1 MGFVVN
7 EGLYPFVG
15 FPSIRRENKPEH
27 LVTTAVWR
35 RKKEQAERMKAEEPQ
50 PKKQEAVQLSL
61 F

>member
-1 MGFVVN
+1 MEDVKH
-7 EGLYPFVG
+7 EL
-15 FPSIRRENKPEH
+15 

-35 RKKEQAERMKAEEPQ
+35 RKKEQAERSSVVEPQ